1 MGQRNELGTLYKPTS
16 PGSIL
21 KEELRERKINQR
33 TFSKT
38 ICMQE
43 THLSEIINGK
53 RRITPDIAEKLENA
67 LGIRAITW
75 TNLQNGYD
83 YDCKQKQSNSEAKI
97 EANKSLLIRE
107 ILNIKDNAAL
117 EKLSAYIKSI
127 WTSESH

>member
-1 MGQRNELGTLYKPTS
+1 MTIGAKLQ
-16 PGSIL
+16 
-21 KEELRERKINQR
+21 ERKSVLNLASLSLRPI
-33 TFSKT
+33 TST
-38 ICMQE
+38 TSSSPMQE

-127 WTSESH
+127 RTSESH